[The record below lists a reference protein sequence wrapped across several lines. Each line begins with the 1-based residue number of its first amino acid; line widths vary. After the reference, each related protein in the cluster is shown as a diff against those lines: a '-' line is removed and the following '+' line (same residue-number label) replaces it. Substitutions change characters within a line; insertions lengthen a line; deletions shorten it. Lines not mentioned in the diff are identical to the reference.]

1 MHTFCCMHTK
11 MYVCIQAKVQ
21 AYRHICMN
29 KPMYYIQYIF
39 SYVYIYIYIYIYI
52 FICIYIYI
60 YMYMSFLSMGGWV
73 GGAVVVGL
81 GVTKIW
87 VGWGGEDRQA

>member
-1 MHTFCCMHTK
+1 MHTFCCMHTE
-11 MYVCIQAKVQ
+11 MYVCIQAKLQ

-29 KPMYYIQYIF
+29 KTYVLYTLYIF
-39 SYVYIYIYIYIYI
+39 SYVYIYIYIHRY
-52 FICIYIYI
+52 IYIYI
-60 YMYMSFLSMGGWV
+60 CMSFLSMGGWV

-81 GVTKIW
+81 GVTDIW